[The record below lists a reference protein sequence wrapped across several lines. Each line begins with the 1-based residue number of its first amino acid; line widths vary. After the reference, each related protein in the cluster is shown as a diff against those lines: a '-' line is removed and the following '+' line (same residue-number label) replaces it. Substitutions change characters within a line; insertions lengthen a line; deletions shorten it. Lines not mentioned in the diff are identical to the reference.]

1 MKTTVKL
8 LLLLF
13 LSTLTVKADEIRVG
27 ITEYQNVEQVYRRYQ
42 EFFDDLEQ
50 IAHNDGLDIHFRF
63 AIGTYN
69 EVIDWYSKKLID
81 VAVLSA
87 MPVADLLTISD
98 AEQQDKIRQA
108 FLAKLNSVGG
118 RIVRCQPDQCR
129 RSLDEPSAQC
139 APDAGQSPSM
149 RPEYHVSAIVP
160 SEYGWK
166 NFDDV
171 RRYAGTNQ
179 LKFLFVRP
187 VSISGY
193 IVPAYYLK
201 EIQKIDPKQEEFDF
215 TYQHLESLQRIIR
228 NDKRDAGKKVVAF
241 VIENTS
247 YCVPQADADKQFFTR
262 LEADGLSKINIPHEV
277 MLVNPNLDK
286 DRLDEVKGVM
296 DQLLEKRAQREKY
309 VTPKGFTLTRRDALP
324 PDWLEAYDEPKRIY
338 ESTRSAKPLA
348 YGTSFDDLISSLRIY
363 KDSTGQDPRLAL
375 VLSGGGAKCAYQAG
389 AVSEIENKLRELK
402 KDPRYEKIDLDL
414 VVGTSGGAINAL
426 LVALGGT
433 NDPRTQQ
440 SIRTMWTSFH
450 QEHFFTPSPFF
461 TVVFGLCFGLLQAL
475 VITFAVLLF
484 GRKRLRWAR
493 IGQLLLAVEV
503 IQIGLAAYLGI
514 LTSAFA
520 AFMIAQVVIVVVVAA
535 VIRSI
540 RRTAVRF
547 LGTRPGALWCRIYK
561 DKVGDWWRI
570 AGWLMLIVSA
580 VEMLIARGLSLSTW
594 PSELESHTL
603 THMWL
608 LFLLICSLAYP
619 WPLFLGLVMVL
630 SGIAGYVDID
640 WHARRRWLVRLL
652 TASVL
657 GFAGILILNSLWK
670 DSSLSKSI
678 QIERAFIKRVPEM
691 LAVLHQE
698 GFAPASGQ
706 NEKEQLV
713 DISKRIVNNPS
724 MLKRDLVI
732 TVSNLPLS
740 ESQQVNRGHITA
752 NDMPEDL
759 YFYYHAQKTGSTPPP
774 NEKRFISF
782 RDNSDK
788 LLDVV
793 IGSGTIYPLFPYRD
807 LRKVNIGAGKT
818 VEQINVIDGGFIHN
832 SPVEAAITWG
842 ATHIIAIEASPEAKP
857 FDPRNT
863 FENSLVA
870 FSYIMAQTQ
879 RVDANVRGEAEIFE
893 LRPRSD
899 CEKKNLELRCNPDPE
914 PNMDTFDFDPRIV
927 ADAFT
932 IGQVDAGSELPL
944 FKRVPGPPR
953 FRQTKRQREAE
964 NQARMKRKE
973 TPHAFAR
980 KVPNYPVAS
989 LSSAHRH

>member
-8 LLLLF
+8 LLLIF
-13 LSTLTVKADEIRVG
+13 LSTFTVKAEEIRVG
-27 ITEYQNVEQVYRRYQ
+27 ITEYQNVEQVYRKYQ
-42 EFFDDLEQ
+42 EFFDELER
-50 IAHNDGLDIHFRF
+50 IAHEDRLDIHFKF

-87 MPVADLLTISD
+87 MPIADLLTISD
-98 AEQQDKIRQA
+98 TAQKDKIRQA
-108 FLAKLNSVGG
+108 FLAKLNPVGG
-118 RIVRCQPDQCR
+118 RIVRCQADPCR

-139 APDAGQSPSM
+139 ATEGGQSQTA

-160 SEYGWK
+160 AEYGWK
-166 NFDDV
+166 DFDDV
-171 RRYAGTNQ
+171 RRYAGKKQ

-193 IVPAYYLK
+193 IVPSYYLK

-215 TYQHLESLQRIIR
+215 TYQHQESLQRIIR
-228 NDKRDAGKKVVAF
+228 KDKRDEGKKVVAF

-247 YCVPQADADKQFFTR
+247 YCVPEADANRQFFTK
-262 LEADGLSKINIPHEV
+262 LEAHGLSNIDIPHEV
-277 MLVNPNLDK
+277 MLVNSNLDE
-286 DRLDEVKGVM
+286 DRLDEVTGVM
-296 DQLLEKRAQREKY
+296 DHLLEERAKREKNG
-309 VTPKGFTLTRRDALP
+309 TPKGFTLTRRDELP
-324 PDWLEAYDEPKRIY
+324 PDWLQAYDEPKRIY
-338 ESTRSAKPLA
+338 ESTRSARPLA
-348 YGTSFDDLISSLRIY
+348 YGTSFEDLISSLRIY
-363 KDSTGQDPRLAL
+363 KDSTGEDPRLAL

-389 AVSEIENKLRELK
+389 AVSQIENKLRDLK
-402 KDPRYEKIDLDL
+402 KDPRYDKIDFDL

-433 NDPRTQQ
+433 NDPETQE
-440 SIRTMWTSFH
+440 SIREMWTSFH

-461 TVVFGLCFGLLQAL
+461 NFVFGLCFGLLQAL
-475 VITFAVLLF
+475 VITSAVLLF
-484 GRKRLRWAR
+484 GRKRLHWAR

-503 IQIGLAAYLGI
+503 MQIGLAAYLGI

-520 AFMIAQVVIVVVVAA
+520 AFMIAQVVCVVVVAA

-540 RRTAVRF
+540 RRTAIRF
-547 LGTRPGALWCRIYK
+547 LGTRPGALWCWMYK

-570 AGWLMLIVSA
+570 AGWLMLIVSM
-580 VEMLIARGLSLSTW
+580 VEMLIARGLSLSAW

-603 THMWL
+603 THLWL

-630 SGIAGYVDID
+630 SGIAGYLDID
-640 WHARRRWLVRLL
+640 WHGRRRWLVRLL

-657 GFAGILILNSLWK
+657 MFAGILIVNSLWK

-678 QIERAFIKRVPEM
+678 QIERAFIRRVPKM
-691 LAVLHQE
+691 LDKLHG
-698 GFAPASGQ
+698 GFPPASGQ
-706 NEKEQLV
+706 NEKQQLV
-713 DISKRIVNNPS
+713 DISQRIVNNPS

-740 ESQQVNRGHITA
+740 ESQEVNPGHITA
-752 NDMPEDL
+752 NDMPQDL
-759 YFYYHAQKTGSTPPP
+759 YFYYHAQKTGSKPPP

-782 RDNSDK
+782 SDNPDK

-807 LRKVNIGAGKT
+807 LHNVNIGAGKI

-879 RVDANVRGEAEIFE
+879 RVDTTVRGEAEIFE

-899 CEKKNLELRCNPDPE
+899 CEKKNLEVRCNPDPE
-914 PNMDTFDFDPRIV
+914 PNMDTFDFDPKIV
-927 ADAFT
+927 GDAFR
-932 IGQVDAGSELPL
+932 IGRADAGSELPL

-953 FRQTKRQREAE
+953 FRQTKRQAQAE
-964 NQARMKRKE
+964 FQARLKRKE
-973 TPHAFAR
+973 APHAFAR
-980 KVPNYPVAS
+980 RVSKYPVAS
-989 LSSAHRH
+989 VTSVNRD